1 MDGVGWSGSGWTGWD
16 ASKRD
21 SRVGHI
27 KDSVREDIEEDEIVF
42 SASEHDALE
51 TAGSVLEEEAGVCGV
66 AHVRRDVNQLLCWM
80 RRGRE
85 RDARG
90 DARGIREGCEGGCER
105 DARVMRRG
113 CEGDARG
120 MREGMREG
128 YERDAELG
136 CEGDAEGMREWDA
149 GVGCESGMRERV
161 WAGFRLG

>member
-51 TAGSVLEEEAGVCGV
+51 TAGSVLKEEAGVCGV

-85 RDARG
+85 RAAGG
-90 DARGIREGCEGGCER
+90 DARGIREGCGIG
-105 DARVMRRG
+105 MRRG
-113 CEGDARG
+113 CG
-120 MREGMREG
+120 
-128 YERDAELG
+128 RDAGVG
-136 CEGDAEGMREWDA
+136 CGSGMREWDA
-149 GVGCESGMRERV
+149 RASLGWVQVRVGV
-161 WAGFRLG
+161 WARVRGKT